1 MNDQLD
7 REISAFLA
15 KIHDATPMPPA
26 PADLRRPPATRQ
38 RDDRRPALLVTAV
51 LAALVTIAGLAVVV
65 RHRAPPGGPTSLTAV
80 TDASPPTAMT
90 ETGTTMTVAA
100 PGTASTVAGPNHS
113 PEARDDVAT
122 TSAGTPVVIDV
133 LANDSDPDG
142 DSLSLLSVSVTAPP
156 EFGVDRV
163 RVLSDALNQVHA
175 NRRRHGNGDLHVH
188 GHRPTGPD
196 RDSEGVR
203 CRHRTAR
210 RPVPRRRSAQRL
222 LAAGQSGDVP
232 WRLPVPRRTGRASGL
247 AAAGRQAGPDHR
259 RCRPRC
265 ARDPVGYRCDL
276 HRRRRAGD
284 RDEDSQP
291 RAHVARR
298 RNGPGRPV
306 GSPRSSRDKQCRPM
320 RPCVRWPRRSPTTG
334 PHCGGRVVNRPH
346 PS

>member
-100 PGTASTVAGPNHS
+100 PGTASTVAGPNHP

-156 EFGVDRV
+156 ELGVDRLESSLTGSIRFTPTDDATGTATFTYTV
-163 RVLSDALNQVHA
+163 TDPRGLTATAKVSVAVTARPDAPFLVADPPNGFSPQGRAVTSLGAYPSLGARAVLLGWPRPDGRLVPIIVAVALDVLGTPSGTGA
-175 NRRRHGNGDLHVH
+175 TFTEGDVQ
-188 GHRPTGPD
+188 GT
-196 RDSEGVR
+196 VT
-203 CRHRTAR
+203 RTAS
-210 RPVPRRRSAQRL
+210 PGLTS
-222 LAAGQSGDVP
+222 LAAEM
-232 WRLPVPRRTGRASGL
+232 GRADRSVRRDRRGTNSADQCGRAFVGL
-247 AAAGRQAGPDHR
+247 GG
-259 RCRPRC
+259 
-265 ARDPVGYRCDL
+265 
-276 HRRRRAGD
+276 HRRRDHTA
-284 RDEDSQP
+284 
-291 RAHVARR
+291 
-298 RNGPGRPV
+298 V
-306 GSPRSSRDKQCRPM
+306 GE
-320 RPCVRWPRRSPTTG
+320 W
-334 PHCGGRVVNRPH
+334 
-346 PS
+346 